1 LYEQLKATV
10 EKIRERLEQKHILSG
25 LGVTNL
31 SEVLKNNEVLVEM
44 IMEAK
49 FSEGTFDVLFLV
61 KKEEILKMRKKKAFV
76 FRSHVIPGT
85 FLKVIID
92 NQKVIYTIY
101 KLTIPGV
108 AVVFEGVVKE
118 ELKEFVRS
126 HKEIKE
132 FVINHR

>member
-1 LYEQLKATV
+1 M
-10 EKIRERLEQKHILSG
+10 
-25 LGVTNL
+25 TNL

-44 IMEAK
+44 IMEVK

-76 FRSHVIPGT
+76 FRSHVVPGT

-92 NQKVIYTIY
+92 NQKVICTIY
-101 KLTIPGV
+101 KLMIPGV

-118 ELKEFVRS
+118 ELRKFVRS